1 MTGRNV
7 RGPISTS
14 YVALGNSYIV
24 MKSPRALL
32 LYEEESDCELLRNL
46 ILGEGCEVEEAPF
59 ETQAAAAPR
68 AGYCLVLFDIRRPTA
83 RLLEVIR
90 AWLDQQP
97 GTTLVVIGGRTPQAD
112 RIAMLEAGVNAYLTK
127 PVIVPELAARI
138 RAALRRFRSRDLSR
152 RQLSLGVDILDL
164 EARAIRGPGHN
175 VRLTPTECAIL
186 EHLALHAN
194 QTVPGS
200 ELVRMLWG
208 TDPQKGVH
216 SIRLFIRKLRQK
228 LEADP
233 AHPKYLVTEPKGGYR
248 LQVPQ

>member
-1 MTGRNV
+1 
-7 RGPISTS
+7 
-14 YVALGNSYIV
+14 
-24 MKSPRALL
+24 MKPPRALL
-32 LYEEESDCELLRNL
+32 LYEEENDCELLRGL
-46 ILGEGCEVEEAPF
+46 ISEEGCEVEEAPF
-59 ETQAAAAPR
+59 EARTTAAPI
-68 AGYCLVLFDIRRPTA
+68 AGYCLALFDVRRPTT
-83 RLLEVIR
+83 RLVEVIR
-90 AWLDQQP
+90 TWLDEQP
-97 GTTLVVIGGRTPQAD
+97 GTTLVVIGGRTAQAD

-127 PVIVPELAARI
+127 PVAIPELAARI

-152 RQLSLGVDILDL
+152 RQLSLGTDTLDL

-194 QTVPGS
+194 QTVPGTD
-200 ELVRMLWG
+200 LVKMLWG
-208 TDPQKGVH
+208 ADPQKGVH

-248 LQVPQ
+248 LQVALGPLRDSSAARLSSK